1 MGGNMTQAKKNLSV
15 FKIHCSATGPLYHY
29 FSLILELSF
38 KQLTIGIWSGIGD
51 GPLSVVTAMGVTLL
65 KSCQFLGRNY
75 NRNNEFH
82 LCAFISAVISHSSQS
97 VTFSLDAT
105 GWDFSLL
112 LEPMWYKTALNPA
125 YELTADFYPPSG
137 KVADVV

>member
-1 MGGNMTQAKKNLSV
+1 MGENMTRAKKNLSF
-15 FKIHCSATGPLYHY
+15 FKVHCSTTGALYPY

-38 KQLTIGIWSGIGD
+38 KQLTTGIWSGIGD

-65 KSCQFLGRNY
+65 KFCQLLLRNY

-82 LCAFISAVISHSSQS
+82 LSPFISAVISHSSQG

-112 LEPMWYKTALNPA
+112 LEPMWYNTALNPA
-125 YELTADFYPPSG
+125 YELTADCYPPND